1 MVVKEEVL
9 MKTIF
14 VSIAAM
20 DDTEVV
26 PTVLN
31 AFDSATYPERIVV
44 GVGLAALEPSIYN
57 ELTER
62 FKDDPRLR
70 ITYEQIQRNDLEPL
84 GVGKGRWR
92 AVRQYK
98 NEDYMLQVDCHTHF
112 ADGWDVEMIDLFEKA
127 KQASGNPKTI
137 MTTYIGLYGYSPDR
151 KVIRA
156 KNAYPCFIPN
166 ELWLSA
172 VPSWEDVLMDKRTHP
187 EEFYPNVKFNPA
199 CAFGDKE
206 WAQDSGVDPNAMFYD
221 EDLLYSIN
229 LFDKGFSFV
238 FPNKEVFPITHLNGD
253 DINEFGG
260 ERMFFTDYVTPEQ
273 DEEISEILRERYF
286 EFLSKPENAA
296 KIRKYEKYAKI
307 NAKFGAIMPRYVP
320 KGYR

>member
-1 MVVKEEVL
+1 
-9 MKTIF
+9 MKTIY

-31 AFDSATYPERIVV
+31 AFAAATHPERIVV

-70 ITYEQIQRNDLEPL
+70 ITYEEIKRNDLEPL

-92 AVRQYK
+92 AARQYK
-98 NEDYMLQVDCHTHF
+98 DEDYMLQVDCHSHF
-112 ADGWDVEMIDLFEKA
+112 AEGWDVDMIDLFERA
-127 KQASGNPKTI
+127 KIASGNAKTI
-137 MTTYIGLYGYSPDR
+137 MTTYIGHYGYTPER
-151 KVIRA
+151 NVIRSR
-156 KNAYPCFIPN
+156 NAYPFFVPN
-166 ELWLSA
+166 ELWVDAIPRWTDYPL
-172 VPSWEDVLMDKRTHP
+172 DQDRYKD
-187 EEFYPNVKFNPA
+187 EFYPNIKFNPA

-206 WAQDSGVDPNAMFYD
+206 WAKDTGVDPNAMFYD
-221 EDLLYSIN
+221 EDLFYSIN

-238 FPNKEVFPITHLNGD
+238 YPNKQVFPITHLNGD

-260 ERMFFTDYVTPEQ
+260 QRIFFTEYVTPEQ
-273 DEEISEILRERYF
+273 DQEITRRLAASYT
-286 EFLSKPENAA
+286 EFLANPENAT
-296 KIRKYEKYAKI
+296 KIRKYEKYAKLST
-307 NAKFGAIMPRYVP
+307 KFGAIIEEYVP
-320 KGYR
+320 KEYR